1 MTDTSQNTVRRP
13 RPFSDTL
20 LQIRYGELN
29 EELAV
34 ALNELVEK
42 VSNTGK
48 PGKLALTLSL
58 KPGKSGQIEIA
69 DEMKVT
75 LPKEERGHTIMKEE
89 RGHTIMFA
97 TPEGNLQREDPRQ
110 RSIEGIRSV
119 DQEAKALREAR
130 DDRLAVRS
138 VGGA

>member
-1 MTDTSQNTVRRP
+1 MTDTSQEIVRRP
-13 RPFSDTL
+13 RPIADTL
-20 LQIRYGELN
+20 AQIRYGELN
-29 EELAV
+29 DELAE
-34 ALNELVEK
+34 AMNELVTK
-42 VSNTGK
+42 VSSTGK
-48 PGKLALTLSL
+48 TGKLTLTLSL

-69 DEMKVT
+69 DDLKVT
-75 LPKEERGHTIMKEE
+75 PPKEE

-130 DDRLAVRS
+130 SERQAVRNT
-138 VGGA
+138 GGA